1 MNNVGADA
9 AWNYLSSRLYG
20 KINRLQWRI
29 VNVFIC
35 GFGIGA
41 ILATIIW
48 FAIWHAVGQPD
59 MTSIT
64 LD

>member
-1 MNNVGADA
+1 MNNLGADT
-9 AWNYLSSRLYG
+9 AWNYMASRLYG

-29 VNVFIC
+29 VNFFIC
-35 GFGIGA
+35 GLGVGA

-48 FAIWHAVGQPD
+48 FAIWHNLGQPD
-59 MTSIT
+59 MTGFI